1 MNQKSISK
9 LRGII
14 FFSTLSL
21 GLLCTN
27 VANAEKSASLF
38 IRDVTIIPMTGAKKK
53 VPHVTVEIANGKII
67 SIQKFSTKHKCKDNC
82 IDGRGKWLI
91 PGLTDAHVHLENDR
105 MLQLYMNLPAK
116 PEGAVTTA
124 DMVLPFIAN
133 GVTQVFNL
141 SAMSE
146 SFEQQKEIKSG
157 KTVGPRIINAFMID
171 GEKPILPEGMSHSV
185 SNPEEGRD
193 AVKKAFNDGYDIIK
207 IYSLVDF
214 ETFRAIIDEANKH
227 NMRVLGHIPGRNQNE
242 TGKYFMPGFGAVAH
256 AEEFAMQTQNPD
268 ESKIP
273 EYVEMSKRNNTA
285 LISTLTLDDNILAET
300 SDPSSLKSRKDLSYL
315 NPMLQM
321 IVQEHNPYV
330 AQASPERTGW
340 LQSIVKFNQVL
351 VKEFSKAG
359 IPILAGT
366 DSPVPGVA
374 PGFSLPDELEAL
386 NKAGLT
392 PYQALYSATKAPCDW
407 LGNKA
412 KCGSI
417 AKGHNA
423 DLVLLDSD
431 PTAKISNI
439 RKISAVILNGKVI
452 YKSELDEKLTVLKQK
467 IDLAL
472 GK

>member
-1 MNQKSISK
+1 MKQDLMTN
-9 LRGII
+9 LRNILAC
-14 FFSTLSL
+14 SALML
-21 GLLCTN
+21 GTFL
-27 VANAEKSASLF
+27 VSPAYAEKPNSVF
-38 IRDVTIIPMTGAKKK
+38 IRDVTIIPMSGAKKK
-53 VPHVTVEIANGKII
+53 IPHVTVEISSGKII
-67 SIQKFSTKHKCKDNC
+67 SIQKASPKKGCKSNC

-105 MLQLYMNLPAK
+105 MLQLYMNLPTK

-124 DMVLPFIAN
+124 DMMLPYIAN

-157 KTVGPRIINAFMID
+157 KAVGPRIINAFMID
-171 GEKPILPEGMSHSV
+171 GEKPILPEGMSHGV
-185 SNPEEGRD
+185 PNPEAGRQ
-193 AVKKAFNDGYDIIK
+193 AVVKAFKDGYDIIK

-214 ETFRAIIDEANKH
+214 ETCRAIIDEANKH
-227 NMRVLGHIPGRNQNE
+227 NMRVLGHIPARNQNE
-242 TGKYFMPGFGAVAH
+242 TEKYFIPGFGAVAH

-273 EYVEMSKRNNTA
+273 DYVKMSKRNKTA

-300 SDPSSLKSRKDLSYL
+300 SDPSSLKSRNDLSYL

-321 IVQEHNPYV
+321 IVHEHNPYV
-330 AQASPERTGW
+330 AQASPERVEW
-340 LQSIVKFNQVL
+340 LKSIVKFNQKL
-351 VKEFSKAG
+351 ISQFSKAG

-412 KCGSI
+412 KCGTI
-417 AKGHNA
+417 AKGQNA

-431 PTAKISNI
+431 PTVKISNI

-452 YKSELDEKLTVLKQK
+452 YKSELDEKLATLKQK
-467 IDLAL
+467 TGQAR
-472 GK
+472 